1 MADKEKEKFLLPI
14 SERKLI
20 VENLRMVDQVITW
33 DVSDDS
39 ANGAIKIVLSKLK
52 INESIIFANGG
63 DRKKQI
69 YQNYQNLKITRGF
82 FSNLVLAGTI
92 KRIVVVQFYKST
104 KINFID
110 TLIFWIIIF
119 NNSL

>member
-1 MADKEKEKFLLPI
+1 MADKVKEEFLLPI
-14 SERKLI
+14 SEKKLI

-63 DRKKQI
+63 DRKKTNI
-69 YQNYQNLKITRGF
+69 PELSKFKNNKRVF
-82 FSNLVLAGTI
+82 FKFGVGGYNKKNSSSSILQ
-92 KRIVVVQFYKST
+92 KYK
-104 KINFID
+104 N
-110 TLIFWIIIF
+110 
-119 NNSL
+119 